1 MLYLGAIC
9 ADAGISI
16 SMSEE
21 ALKNYFNDLPRLL
34 KSGIFRWNWWLQS
47 RDISATAWP
56 ISALQNSPK
65 LAEKDIKN

>member
-1 MLYLGAIC
+1 MIVKKWAGQQFLLLSKVLCLGAIC

-34 KSGIFRWNWWLQS
+34 KSGIFR
-47 RDISATAWP
+47 
-56 ISALQNSPK
+56 
-65 LAEKDIKN
+65 